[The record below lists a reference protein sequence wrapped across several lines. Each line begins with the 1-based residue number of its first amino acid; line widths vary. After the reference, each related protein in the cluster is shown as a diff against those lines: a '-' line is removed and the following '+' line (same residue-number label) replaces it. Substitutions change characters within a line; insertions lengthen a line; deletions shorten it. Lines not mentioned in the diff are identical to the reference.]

1 MSDKQDN
8 YVNKPP
14 TSIPPVRR
22 KIDYS
27 HFNDTADTQTDLWKE
42 YGMDMYYQ
50 YKKGAMLAKKT
61 ELDAESYELILDA
74 LIQCVFQSMRD
85 RIEQDIQNIEER
97 QLALVKISSM
107 EHLFSA
113 SIGALET
120 IDFKLARNSVLPILH
135 GYVNEC
141 VSKIATEYE
150 SKRKY

>member
-1 MSDKQDN
+1 MTDKQDN
-8 YVNKPP
+8 YIDKPASSVPPGRNK
-14 TSIPPVRR
+14 V
-22 KIDYS
+22 DYTDFS
-27 HFNDTADTQTDLWKE
+27 DTTKMQVDLWKE

-50 YKKGAMLAKKT
+50 YKKGVMLSKKT
-61 ELDAESYELILDA
+61 ELDSESYELVLDA
-74 LIQCVFQSMRD
+74 LIQCIFQSMRD
-85 RIEQDIQNIEER
+85 RIEEDIENIEDR
-97 QLALVKISSM
+97 QEALLKVSSM
-107 EHLFSA
+107 EQLFSA